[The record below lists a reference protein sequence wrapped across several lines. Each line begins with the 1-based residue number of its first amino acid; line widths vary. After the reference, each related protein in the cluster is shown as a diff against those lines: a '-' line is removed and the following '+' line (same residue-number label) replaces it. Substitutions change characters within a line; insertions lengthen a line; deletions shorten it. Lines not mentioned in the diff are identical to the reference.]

1 MIDILEHIQQY
12 VPVKEIQRERSVPGR
27 GKLIVNDQ
35 LYLTIPVGGDYLSVV
50 RARGSQLIR
59 SNSECS
65 RDKLEG
71 MLPVAEDWHAK
82 LCLLEVIQ

>member
-1 MIDILEHIQQY
+1 MSRLKSNINMYQ
-12 VPVKEIQRERSVPGR
+12 
-27 GKLIVNDQ
+27 
-35 LYLTIPVGGDYLSVV
+35 TIPVGGDYLSVA

-59 SNSECS
+59 TNSKCS

-82 LCLLEVIQ
+82 LCLLDVIQ